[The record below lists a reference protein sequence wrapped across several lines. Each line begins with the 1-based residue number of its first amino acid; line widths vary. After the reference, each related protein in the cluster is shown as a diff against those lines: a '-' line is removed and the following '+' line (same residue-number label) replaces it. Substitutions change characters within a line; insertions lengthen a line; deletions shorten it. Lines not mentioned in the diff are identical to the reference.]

1 MITNWDTAYANMD
14 HVKDG
19 PSYPPKWMAAAQA
32 YREAMI
38 AKGKARLDLRYGPG
52 ERNNADLFLP
62 DETPEGLFVFVH
74 GGYWRAFDKS
84 VWSHLA
90 RGCIEAGWAV
100 ALPSY
105 TLCPEIRIADIT
117 QEISAA
123 TTFLAKEV
131 DGPLHLAGHS
141 AGGHLA
147 SRMVCTDTTL
157 DEDILARIA
166 NVVSISGV
174 HDLRPLM
181 KTQLN
186 KTLRIDRAEAHSE
199 SPCLLEPLETTRLT
213 AWVGGGELP
222 EFVRQ
227 NDLLANVWTGLSATT
242 RSVHDGTHN
251 HFTVVEGLED
261 RTSPLVAAIL
271 GSDGWL

>member
-1 MITNWDTAYANMD
+1 MITDWDAAYANMD
-14 HVKDG
+14 HVKEG
-19 PSYPPKWMAAAQA
+19 PSYPPKWMAAAA
-32 YREAMI
+32 LYREAMS

-52 ERNNADLFLP
+52 ERNLADLFLP
-62 DETPEGLFVFVH
+62 DGDPLGLVVFVH

-84 VWSHLA
+84 VWSHVA
-90 RGCIEAGWAV
+90 QGCVDAGWAV

-105 TLCPEIRIADIT
+105 TLCPDIRIAGIA

-123 TTFLAKEV
+123 ISFLAGEIG
-131 DGPLHLAGHS
+131 GPIHLSGHS
-141 AGGHLA
+141 AGGHLV
-147 SRMVCTDTTL
+147 SRMVCLDTKL